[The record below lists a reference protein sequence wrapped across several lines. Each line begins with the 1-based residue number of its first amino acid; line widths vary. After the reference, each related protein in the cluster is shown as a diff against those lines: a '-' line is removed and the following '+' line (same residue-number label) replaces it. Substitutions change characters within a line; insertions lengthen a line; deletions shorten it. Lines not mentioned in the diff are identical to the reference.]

1 VSRPVRFVTLA
12 SLASVGLLV
21 ASVSCATFDFPN
33 RACRGADVVAQ
44 PSMTPSCASCIE
56 SRCCDPV
63 GRCEDD
69 GTSCVNPVRDMFDCV
84 LKNGMTSTA
93 ESQCVNALSGV
104 AHAKDAYVCMRDQC
118 GSACKLPSCRVDTA
132 ANLIGSAQ
140 CDSCFTGACCAE
152 LNACY
157 GNRACKLITDCIT
170 ERCADSLGLGL
181 QLAEQ
186 AGLGDYEAGT
196 DPSCTQNAPPTKEL
210 AVGPV
215 KCVFDCIGEFGPL
228 DQAGQFDPASG
239 AYCLSTKLFACG
251 TRAGCGAKCAI
262 AGGDA
267 AAPVD
272 ADAPDAPDAGD
283 AD

>member
-1 VSRPVRFVTLA
+1 MKKAVTAVALSIA
-12 SLASVGLLV
+12 GLLA
-21 ASVSCATFDFPN
+21 ASMSCKTFDYPGGSCSGPVVVSDPN
-33 RACRGADVVAQ
+33 ATKPCAD
-44 PSMTPSCASCIE
+44 CIE
-56 SRCCDPV
+56 KRCCDPV
-63 GRCEDD
+63 GWCEDQGAD
-69 GTSCVNPVRDMFDCV
+69 CVNPVRDMFDCV
-84 LKNGMTSTA
+84 RKNGSTSDA
-93 ESQCVNALSGV
+93 ESACVNTLSGN
-104 AHAKDAYVCMRDQC
+104 AKAKSAYVCMRDQC
-118 GSACKLPSCRVDTA
+118 GAACKLPSCRVDTA